1 MLPLNQ
7 PSSLSRVRVVGI
19 LHSQSGTMALTESP
33 SSDAALMAIASGTV
47 DGAGACNP
55 TEVESQAR
63 KRKLIQSERVASVF
77 GGLTWATPKAAKPVL
92 EELDVLPSCGR

>member
-19 LHSQSGTMALTESP
+19 LHSQSGTMALTESS
-33 SSDAALMAIASGTV
+33 SSDAALMTIASGTV

-55 TEVESQAR
+55 TEVERQA
-63 KRKLIQSERVASVF
+63 RKLIQSERVASVF

-92 EELDVLPSCGR
+92 EELDILPSCGR

>member
-19 LHSQSGTMALTESP
+19 LHSQSGTMALTESS

-55 TEVESQAR
+55 TEVERQP
-63 KRKLIQSERVASVF
+63 RKLIQSERVASVF

>member
-1 MLPLNQ
+1 
-7 PSSLSRVRVVGI
+7 
-19 LHSQSGTMALTESP
+19 
-33 SSDAALMAIASGTV
+33 MAIASGTV

-55 TEVESQAR
+55 TEVERQA
-63 KRKLIQSERVASVF
+63 RKLIQSKRVASVF